1 MDTQNNEPTPLLML
15 GDMDDGER
23 AGEASPTGSA
33 PSPTIDGDVA
43 ADEELADTRHRPHF
57 EWTNE
62 RIIDL
67 IRFRQSMHAK
77 HDELVKS
84 MSASQL
90 KTNYLDGY
98 EEVRNRYPSLWEVR
112 LSVMFMKYADL
123 LKLWTD
129 VWKIMDSNAAE
140 GTSEITTRIAS
151 HGLDTNVFVSLK
163 DNIEARREVN
173 LDPLLAAWDG
183 VLPSRR
189 AGRIVFFLIG
199 TTHREFDAREEC
211 ASVGRIRKAQD
222 LRYCML
228 QEDQRYNLAT
238 LRLREQHNGTQETI
252 RKAIDK
258 LDEETLDVD
267 HERSKHFN
275 QFNTIHDLIY
285 EDNEARSR

>member
-43 ADEELADTRHRPHF
+43 VDKDLADRRRRPPF

-62 RIIDL
+62 RILDL

-84 MSASQL
+84 MTAYQL
-90 KTNYLDGY
+90 KTSYHDGY
-98 EEVRNRYPSLWEVR
+98 EEVRNRYPTLWEVR

-123 LKLWTD
+123 LQLWTAI
-129 VWKIMDSNAAE
+129 WKIMDSNAAE
-140 GTSEITTRIAS
+140 ATADITTRIES
-151 HGLDTNVFVSLK
+151 NGLDINVFLSLK
-163 DNIEARREVN
+163 DTIEARHEVN

-189 AGRIVFFLIG
+189 VGRIVFFLIEA
-199 TTHREFDAREEC
+199 THREFDAREEC

-222 LRYCML
+222 LRYRML

-238 LRLREQHNGTQETI
+238 SHLREQHDDTEETI
-252 RKAIDK
+252 RDAIEK
-258 LDEETLDVD
+258 LDKETLDVD
-267 HERSKHFN
+267 HERSKHYN
-275 QFNTIHDLIY
+275 QFNTIHDLI
-285 EDNEARSR
+285 DKNNEASSR